1 MNKSAELAI
10 AYAASNGVAPMAFYE
25 TEGAGW
31 SSNPIE
37 TATHIHSIVFD
48 NEQRWD
54 EVNGW
59 NLYVQGQ
66 YSYLAGFLR
75 LRDARE
81 DAA

>member
-10 AYAASNGVAPMAFYE
+10 ANAASNGVAPMVFTE
-25 TEGAGW
+25 TEGADW

-59 NLYVQGQ
+59 NLYVTGQ
-66 YSYLAGFLR
+66 YYYLADFLR
-75 LRDARE
+75 LRATKGG
-81 DAA
+81 AA

>member
-10 AYAASNGVAPMAFYE
+10 AYAASKGVAPMAFYE
-25 TEGAGW
+25 KEGAGC

-59 NLYVQGQ
+59 NLYVTGQ
-66 YSYLAGFLR
+66 YYYLAGFLR
-75 LRDARE
+75 LR
-81 DAA
+81 AAKGGAV